1 MERQSESTQGATVK
15 CELKLSGILTLIF
28 STSRRYQ

>member
-1 MERQSESTQGATVK
+1 MERQSEPTQGTNIK